1 MKKFGI
7 SSTYS
12 EKNCYIDEYLK
23 KMEKDEFVILLLKSG
38 RYVTK
43 EVSCFKNS
51 DLQTC

>member
-1 MKKFGI
+1 MKKFWI

-12 EKNCYIDEYLK
+12 ENDCYIDEYIK
-23 KMEKDEFVILLLKSG
+23 KMEKGEFVILLLKSG
-38 RYVTK
+38 GYDTK

>member
-12 EKNCYIDEYLK
+12 ENDCYVDEYLK
-23 KMEKDEFVILLLKSG
+23 KMENGEFFILLLKSG